1 MKNTV
6 LSNSI
11 DTNASIDT
19 RSVKHI
25 VSRKPK
31 SYRTEHYFKCVAN
44 KHLLNSHSFYNTN
57 NPLVKIK
64 VFHQPDSRFSFLLFE
79 HDEATTW
86 NQLEDP
92 ACTRPDYSKGISTK
106 QLLRFVPH
114 EKEVHL
120 ADILTQSKLSLQY
133 LLQFTRNLLNEG
145 IEVHVRVHFH
155 LQLTSISLEHVGK
168 VHDRS

>member
-1 MKNTV
+1 MEAVVVIMVVAVSLDAILRITIIGWPKRWKIKTTSKKMKNTV

-57 NPLVKIK
+57 NPLWKLK
-64 VFHQPDSRFSFLLFE
+64 SFINPIHAFPFCFLS
-79 HDEATTW
+79 TMKQ
-86 NQLEDP
+86 QLEINLKIPP
-92 ACTRPDYSKGISTK
+92 ALAQTIRREYLPNNYYDSFRTKRRYILRIS
-106 QLLRFVPH
+106 
-114 EKEVHL
+114 
-120 ADILTQSKLSLQY
+120 
-133 LLQFTRNLLNEG
+133 
-145 IEVHVRVHFH
+145 
-155 LQLTSISLEHVGK
+155 
-168 VHDRS
+168 